1 MLIKKRNSMTP
12 NEHKIKRALVSVSD
26 KTGIVDLCRELSD
39 LGIEI
44 FSTGGTKALL
54 AENNIP
60 VKSVS
65 EITGF
70 PEIMD
75 GRLKTLHPKIHGGLL
90 ADLGK
95 ESHISQM
102 TEHDISSI
110 DLLIVNLYPFEQTLA
125 NPNSTHAELI
135 EKIDI
140 GGPTMLRSAAKNYK
154 WTAVLVNPAHYAEV
168 MQSLKEKDLTIS
180 EELRLKLSG
189 EVFSTTAY
197 YDGVIAGYFNKVN
210 NIKFPELTGLPLKK
224 IQTLRYGENP
234 HQDAALYGEFDT
246 VFNKIHGKELSYNNI
261 IDINGA
267 AGMITEFDETAVAI
281 IKHTNPCGVATGKT
295 LKEAYLKAFS
305 TDTVSAY
312 GGIIAFSG
320 EVDIDTA
327 ETVHD
332 LFTEVLIAPSFT
344 DKALELLT
352 QKKNRRLITADY
364 ELLKSKMKFDFHS
377 VVGGFLIQET
387 DMKFIDDAGLVCAT
401 DRKATEEEMK
411 AMMFAWKVCKH
422 VKSNTIIYT
431 NADMTLG
438 IGAGQMSRV
447 DSSRFAV
454 EKALMM
460 GFDLKGSVVASDAYF
475 PFADGLLE
483 AAKAGA
489 TAIIQ
494 PGGSVR
500 DAEVIKAANENN
512 IAMYFTAM
520 RHFRH

>member
-1 MLIKKRNSMTP
+1 MTT
-12 NEHKIKRALVSVSD
+12 NEHKIKRAVVSVSD
-26 KTGIVDLCRELSD
+26 KTGIVDLCRELSG

-54 AENNIP
+54 VENKIP

-65 EITGF
+65 EITEF

-95 ESHISQM
+95 ESHRNQM
-102 TEHDISSI
+102 EEHDIHSI
-110 DLLIVNLYPFEQTLA
+110 DLLIVNLYPFEETLA

-154 WTAVLVNPAHYAEV
+154 WTVVLVNPAHYAEV
-168 MQSLKEKDLTIS
+168 IYSLKEKDMTIS
-180 EELRLKLSG
+180 EELRLKLAG

-197 YDGVIAGYFNKVN
+197 YDSVIAGYFNKKN
-210 NIKFPELTGLPLKK
+210 EIKFPELTALPLKK
-224 IQTLRYGENP
+224 VQNLRYGENP
-234 HQDAALYGEFDT
+234 HQSAALYGEFDT

-295 LKEAYLKAFS
+295 LKEAYLKALS

-312 GGIIAFSG
+312 GGIVAFSG
-320 EVDIDTA
+320 EIDLEMA

-344 DKALELLT
+344 DSALELLT
-352 QKKNRRLITADY
+352 KKKNRRLITADY

-377 VVGGFLIQET
+377 VVGGFLIQDT
-387 DMKFIDDAGLVCAT
+387 DMKFIDDNGLVCVT
-401 DRKATEEEMK
+401 DRKGTDDEMK
-411 AMMFAWKVCKH
+411 ALLFAWKVCKH

-431 NADMTLG
+431 NSDMTLG

-454 EKALMM
+454 EKAQKM

-475 PFADGLLE
+475 PFDDGLLE

-489 TAIIQ
+489 TAVIQ
-494 PGGSVR
+494 PGGSIH
-500 DAEVIKAANENN
+500 DADVIKAANENN
-512 IAMYFTAM
+512 IAMYFTGM

>member
-1 MLIKKRNSMTP
+1 M
-12 NEHKIKRALVSVSD
+12 
-26 KTGIVDLCRELSD
+26 
-39 LGIEI
+39 
-44 FSTGGTKALL
+44 
-54 AENNIP
+54 
-60 VKSVS
+60 
-65 EITGF
+65 
-70 PEIMD
+70 
-75 GRLKTLHPKIHGGLL
+75 
-90 ADLGK
+90 
-95 ESHISQM
+95 
-102 TEHDISSI
+102 
-110 DLLIVNLYPFEQTLA
+110 
-125 NPNSTHAELI
+125 
-135 EKIDI
+135 
-140 GGPTMLRSAAKNYK
+140 
-154 WTAVLVNPAHYAEV
+154 
-168 MQSLKEKDLTIS
+168 TIS

-210 NIKFPELTGLPLKK
+210 QIKFPEITGLPLKK

-246 VFNKIHGKELSYNNI
+246 VFHKIHGKELSYNNI

-281 IKHTNPCGVATGKT
+281 IKHTNPCGVAPGKT
-295 LKEAYLKAFS
+295 LKEAYLKAYS
-305 TDTVSAY
+305 TDTVSAF
-312 GGIIAFSG
+312 GGIIAFSS

-364 ELLKSKMKFDFHS
+364 ELLKSKMQFDFHS

-401 DRKATEEEMK
+401 ERKATDEEMK
-411 AMMFAWKVCKH
+411 AMLFAWKVCKH

-447 DSSRFAV
+447 DSSRIAV

-500 DAEVIKAANENN
+500 DAEVIQAANENN